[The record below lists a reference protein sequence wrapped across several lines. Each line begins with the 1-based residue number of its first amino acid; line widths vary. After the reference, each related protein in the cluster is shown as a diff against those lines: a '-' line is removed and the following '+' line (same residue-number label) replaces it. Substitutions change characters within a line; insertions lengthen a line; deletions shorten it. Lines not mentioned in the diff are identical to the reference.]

1 MEKMNISEVQVFR
14 YVKDGLTMIGYP
26 DNIELFSYVG
36 DEDRPMFCATYEIN
50 SSSFVDDI
58 KTVISR
64 YETYEKNI
72 NGRVDKH
79 IKPLRVKDFVDLMN
93 FGMMINGYDL
103 GGIDIRVRDEAVCY
117 SVHTNIAT
125 YGDGPRKNKRRR

>member
-36 DEDRPMFCATYEIN
+36 DEDRPMFYA
-50 SSSFVDDI
+50 
-58 KTVISR
+58 
-64 YETYEKNI
+64 TYEKNV

>member
-1 MEKMNISEVQVFR
+1 MEKMNVSEAKVFQ
-14 YVKDGLTMIGYP
+14 YVADGLQLIGYP
-26 DNIELFSYVG
+26 QEIELHSYVG
-36 DEDRPMFCATYEIN
+36 DGDKPMFYA
-50 SSSFVDDI
+50 
-58 KTVISR
+58 
-64 YETYEKNI
+64 TYEKNV

-103 GGIDIRVRDEAVCY
+103 GGIDIRVRDEVVCY